1 MDWYDIVEAEKYTRT
16 QSPPPA
22 AATGAPEREVEKKIP
37 KKRKKNIRGWYVYQF
52 KQKCAVR
59 KIENWYILMNLLN

>member
-16 QSPPPA
+16 QSPPHA
-22 AATGAPEREVEKKIP
+22 EIPEREVEKKIP

-52 KQKCAVR
+52 RQKYAVR

>member
-1 MDWYDIVEAEKYTRT
+1 MDWYDIVESEKYTR
-16 QSPPPA
+16 SPTPA
-22 AATGAPEREVEKKIP
+22 EITEREVEKKVP